1 MHDWMGIGLIALGFG
16 LVAAGFLKRR
26 NRIRN
31 PLPAG
36 AIRPEFAAMGE
47 IARPL
52 ILFAVGFFALK
63 MSLFYFLLGGER
75 YLTRLDFAGIL
86 FVLATYSVYVVLATK
101 PRPVHAAEPV
111 AAGADD
117 AADLRPDLR
126 RAA

>member
-1 MHDWMGIGLIALGFG
+1 MHDWMGIGLIALGLG
-16 LVAAGFLKRR
+16 LVAAGFVKRH
-26 NRIRN
+26 NRIHK

-47 IARPL
+47 IARPM

-63 MSLFYFLLGGER
+63 MSLFYFVLGGER

-86 FVLATYSVYVVLATK
+86 FVLAAYSAYVVLATTQ
-101 PRPVHAAEPV
+101 RAV
-111 AAGADD
+111 AAADTVELES
-117 AADLRPDLR
+117 AADAR